1 MRQRKKMT
9 NNLYTDHEQ
18 RLDTVMGGGSFW
30 AAMRQCRDSEGREH
44 RQTNLE
50 MFQWF
55 RDTYGIELQFSDKHM
70 DALKS
75 EVRIVDEQKY
85 LIFLLKYSKGNI

>member
-1 MRQRKKMT
+1 MNK
-9 NNLYTDHEQ
+9 LYASHQQ
-18 RLDTVMGGGSFW
+18 RLNTVMGSGSFWAAAAFW
-30 AAMRQCRDSEGREH
+30 AAMRQCRDSEGRDYC
-44 RQTNLE
+44 QTNLS

-55 RDTYGIELQFSDKHM
+55 RDTYGIELQLSSEYNDNIKP
-70 DALKS
+70 

>member
-1 MRQRKKMT
+1 MNK
-9 NNLYTDHEQ
+9 LYASHQQ
-18 RLDTVMGGGSFW
+18 RLNTVMGSGSFWAAAAFW
-30 AAMRQCRDSEGREH
+30 AAMRQCRDGEGREH
-44 RQTNLE
+44 CQTNLE

-55 RDTYGIELQFSDKHM
+55 RDTYGIKMQFSDKHM
-70 DALKS
+70 DELKS

>member
-1 MRQRKKMT
+1 M
-9 NNLYTDHEQ
+9 NELYNSHEQ
-18 RLDTVMGGGSFW
+18 RLDTVMGGAHFW

-44 RQTNLE
+44 CQTNLST
-50 MFQWF
+50 FQWF
-55 RDTYGIELQFSDKHM
+55 RDTYGIELQLSSEYNDNIKP
-70 DALKS
+70 

>member
-1 MRQRKKMT
+1 
-9 NNLYTDHEQ
+9 
-18 RLDTVMGGGSFW
+18 MGGAHFW

-44 RQTNLE
+44 CQTNLST
-50 MFQWF
+50 FQWF
-55 RDTYGIELQFSDKHM
+55 RDTYGIELQLSSEYTDHIKT
-70 DALKS
+70 